1 MIINHYKSALD
12 DMENTLYQWDKE
24 YEEGTFNNP
33 QEVIWAFSQV
43 LREVKDKHKLTPSS
57 NDISNRVV

>member
-1 MIINHYKSALD
+1 MILNHYKSAFEEIEEHLQD
-12 DMENTLYQWDKE
+12 WDKG

-43 LREVKDKHKLTPSS
+43 VKDVKEKHKLTSFLP
-57 NDISNRVV
+57 